1 MSGLFTYGV
10 GLLSGASLATAVI
23 YDFGIN
29 VSQTHAVVLLA
40 FTIVATAIFIYKNV

>member
-1 MSGLFTYGV
+1 MSDLFTYAV

-23 YDFGIN
+23 YDFGID

-40 FTIVATAIFIYKNV
+40 ITIVASAILTYKNV